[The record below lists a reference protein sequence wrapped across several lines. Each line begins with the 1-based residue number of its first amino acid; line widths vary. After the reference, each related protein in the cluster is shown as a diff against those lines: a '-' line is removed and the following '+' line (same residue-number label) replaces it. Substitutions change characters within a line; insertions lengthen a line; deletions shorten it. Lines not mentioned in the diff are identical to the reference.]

1 MKSRPPGP
9 PGRRPPRLFVESPLK
24 TGAVVQL
31 TPAQAHYLG
40 NVMRAGAGGRVALFN
55 GRDGE
60 WSAVIESMGKKT
72 GCLRL
77 SAQTR
82 NQEPENGIWLAFA
95 PVKKTANRFIAEKA
109 TELGV
114 ARLMPILT
122 ARTHACGIN
131 PERLRAN
138 AVEAA
143 EQCGRLTVPLIVPAV
158 ALADLPGQWPA
169 ARSLLF
175 LDESGNGAPIAEVLA
190 PMKEMKGK
198 TIQIGVLSGP
208 EGGFSAAEL
217 DWLGKLPFSTATDL
231 GRRILRAETAAIA
244 ALACC
249 QALVGDWT

>member
-1 MKSRPPGP
+1 MKS
-9 PGRRPPRLFVESPLK
+9 RPPRLFVESPLK
-24 TGAVVQL
+24 AGAIVQL

-40 NVMRAGAGGRVALFN
+40 NVMRAGTGGRAALFN

-60 WSAVIESMGKKT
+60 WSAVIESIGKKT
-72 GCLRL
+72 GLLRPA
-77 SAQTR
+77 AQTR
-82 NQEPENGIWLAFA
+82 EQEPEPENGIWLAFA
-95 PVKKTANRFIAEKA
+95 PVKKTASRFIVEKA

-114 ARLMPILT
+114 TLLMPVLT
-122 ARTHACGIN
+122 ARTQGRGIN
-131 PERLRAN
+131 TERLRAN

-143 EQCGRLTVPLIVPAV
+143 EQCGRLTVPRIVPPA

-169 ARSLLF
+169 ARRLLF
-175 LDESGNGAPIAEVLA
+175 LDESGKGAPIAEVLA
-190 PMKEMKGK
+190 SMKTTMKGK